1 MTSRMAPDTDR
12 QRPSK
17 LGLLCND
24 FPLIV
29 RSVLNTYGSLLDI
42 SLISA
47 DTHANYSLNVW
58 ADEWR
63 FIKGGEILLRSE
75 ASPREQIGQLHQ
87 WLRGGR
93 LTEIIISRDNRRI
106 RLLFEKDAMIYI
118 NAEKFNEDAM
128 DVFRDDAFLFR
139 VSNGKIVE
147 GDHA

>member
-1 MTSRMAPDTDR
+1 MTSRMAPHTDR

-17 LGLLCND
+17 LGLFCND

-29 RSVLNTYGSLLDI
+29 QSVLNTYGSLLDI

-47 DTHANYSLNVW
+47 GTHANYGLNVW

-63 FIKGGEILLRSE
+63 FIRGGEILLRSE
-75 ASPREQIGQLHQ
+75 VSPRELIRQLHRR
-87 WLRGGR
+87 LRGCR

-118 NAEKFNEDAM
+118 SAEKFNEDAM
-128 DVFRDDAFLFR
+128 DVFRDDAFLFG
-139 VSNGKIVE
+139 VSNGTIVQ
-147 GDHA
+147 GDYA